1 MSKRQKEDSKEKEMS
16 FWDHLEE
23 LRTHI
28 IRSVAAIVVLG
39 IVAFL
44 NRKILFDTIIL
55 GPSRS
60 DFVTNRFFCYISKT
74 FSIDALCLENLN
86 LNIININMSGQFMM
100 HVYISFVTGVIL
112 AFPFILNEI
121 WMFVRPALRQN
132 ESKASR
138 RGVIISSSL
147 FFVGVLFS
155 YFVIVPLTVN
165 FFGTYQVSESVL
177 NQISLNSYIST
188 VVSTTFAVG
197 VVFELPLV
205 IYFLTKIGIVT
216 PEFLKANRKYTLVIL
231 LIISAIITP
240 PDVFSQILVCIPLMG
255 LYELSIFVSSR
266 IVKRENT
273 TIA

>member
-1 MSKRQKEDSKEKEMS
+1 MSKRERKDSEENEMS
-16 FWDHLEE
+16 FWEHLEE

-28 IRSVAAIVVLG
+28 VKSIAAIVVLG

-60 DFVTNRFFCYISKT
+60 DFATNRFFCYMSKT
-74 FSIDALCLENLN
+74 FGIEALCLDNINLK
-86 LNIININMSGQFMM
+86 IININMSGQFMM

-121 WMFVRPALRQN
+121 WKFVRPALRQN

-138 RGVIISSSL
+138 RGIIISSTL
-147 FFVGVLFS
+147 FFLGVLFS
-155 YFVIVPLTVN
+155 YYVIVPLTVN

-197 VVFELPLV
+197 VVFEMPLV

-216 PEFLKANRKYTLVIL
+216 PEFLKKNRKYTLVIL
-231 LIISAIITP
+231 LIVAAVITP

-255 LYELSIFVSSR
+255 LYELSIFVSER
-266 IVKRENT
+266 IVKREKT
-273 TIA
+273 PAA

>member
-1 MSKRQKEDSKEKEMS
+1 MSKREKKDSEENEMS
-16 FWDHLEE
+16 FWEHLEE

-28 IRSVAAIVVLG
+28 VRSIAAIVVLG

-60 DFVTNRFFCYISKT
+60 DFVTNRFFCYMSKT
-74 FSIDALCLENLN
+74 FGIDALCLDNLN
-86 LNIININMSGQFMM
+86 LKIININMSGQFMM
-100 HVYISFVTGVIL
+100 HVYISFVTGAIL

-121 WMFVRPALRQN
+121 WQFVRPALRQN

-138 RGVIISSSL
+138 RGIIISSAL

-188 VVSTTFAVG
+188 VVSTTFAIG
-197 VVFELPLV
+197 VVFEMPLI

-216 PEFLKANRKYTLVIL
+216 PEFLKKNRKYTLVIL
-231 LIISAIITP
+231 LIVAAVITP
-240 PDVFSQILVCIPLMG
+240 PDVFSQILVCIPLMV
-255 LYELSIFVSSR
+255 LYELSIFVSER
-266 IVKRENT
+266 IVKREKPS
-273 TIA
+273 AA